1 MTVVEQ
7 IVRREVDA
15 VILYETDN
23 VIAFLDHDPINLGHA
38 LICPK
43 KPYHDF
49 IDVPE
54 DVMAEILLVA
64 RAIYRKIVK
73 KYSSEGVSLL
83 QNNGSFNELKHF
95 HLHIFPRFN
104 NDGFRWVSAEMGLQ
118 SMVKLQAEAIGLGDD
133 GFV

>member
-1 MTVVEQ
+1 MTLVEQ

-23 VIAFLDHDPINLGHA
+23 VIAFLDHDPINLGHV

-54 DVMAEILLVA
+54 DVMTEIWLVT
-64 RAIYRKIVK
+64 RAIYRKIVS
-73 KYSSEGVSLL
+73 KYSPDGVSLL
-83 QNNGSFNELKHF
+83 QNNGDFNELKHF
-95 HLHIFPRFN
+95 HLHLFPRYYD
-104 NDGFRWVSAEMGLQ
+104 DGFSWMSAEMGRQ
-118 SMVKLQAEAIGLGDD
+118 SMVKLQAEAIGLGDH